1 MKLICMRPAIASM
14 LAGAML
20 AAAPGAAIAES
31 LAGQIGK
38 KRYPVQF
45 HPGMTGPC
53 QKVYK
58 AYIAAPGHSAYAQTP
73 LRYGVE
79 AFFCGKAFNAPSQK
93 AAEERALE
101 NCRSVGKKYK
111 VKIAGS
117 CAVYVSK

>member
-1 MKLICMRPAIASM
+1 MGLKYVRPAIASM
-14 LAGAML
+14 LAGMML
-20 AAAPGAAIAES
+20 VATPGAGMAES
-31 LAGQIGK
+31 LAGKIGN

-45 HPGMTGPC
+45 TPGMTGPC

-58 AYIAAPGHSAYAQTP
+58 DYIAAPGHSAYAQTP
-73 LRYGVE
+73 LRDGVE
-79 AFFCGKAFNAPSQK
+79 AFFCGRAFNAPSQK

-111 VKIAGS
+111 VKIAGA